1 MMEIVA
7 AGLLPAIPA
16 ERWAANK
23 WAPSVGRLMI
33 HDKAVLQ
40 SGANFGWVVRPSN
53 PELRAMLNPVEY
65 GIRPLQRRWTP
76 MDDRRNTRLP
86 DAPHRG
92 GNSG

>member
-1 MMEIVA
+1 MGIKYV
-7 AGLLPAIPA
+7 G
-16 ERWAANK
+16 
-23 WAPSVGRLMI
+23 SVGRRA
-33 HDKAVLQ
+33 DDSDEAVLQ
-40 SGANFGWVVRPSN
+40 PGANFGWVVRPSN